1 MNRTAMPSPSDTR
14 WKRALDSVLRLARI
28 DKPVTTSDPADLLFL
43 RRLISSLVQDLPVD
57 ARCALD
63 VRILQAR
70 SLDELWHLR
79 SQLFGAISLQFG
91 EHEARQ
97 RLQQLDAHWH

>member
-1 MNRTAMPSPSDTR
+1 MPSPSDTR
-14 WKRALDSVLRLARI
+14 WKRALDSVLRLARL
-28 DKPVTTSDPADLLFL
+28 DRPVPAGDPAELLLL
-43 RRLISSLVQDLPVD
+43 RGLTRSLVQDLPVD

-91 EHEARQ
+91 EHVARQ